1 MSIISWIFRDL
12 GHQKEILV
20 LKDLVQLFKP
30 DILFLCETIMNANKI
45 EELTVK
51 LAFQSTFVVDKEG
64 GRQGLGLFSQEN
76 LECNIM
82 SHSTNFVRAK
92 VRQEEGLT

>member
-1 MSIISWIFRDL
+1 
-12 GHQKEILV
+12 
-20 LKDLVQLFKP
+20 
-30 DILFLCETIMNANKI
+30 MNANKI

-64 GRQGLGLFSQEN
+64 GRQGLGLFSHEN

-92 VRQEEGLT
+92 WAISSFGRGVKGKKMQWKRGWIVPWLHYN